1 MLLSLLKVE
10 MWSKYI
16 EIRINI
22 VLRAIITKGAILDRA
37 LRHALWY
44 ILFFVIIILIKYY
57 TWVEK
62 IKTKCNVGIH
72 GNIKSWLWVEYIAS
86 TGVRIIIIIDN
97 NFCHCCM
104 LRNICQ
110 NNYHCFMLRKN
121 EKQNLLFQLFKSPL
135 QAKTKNIDKCFSWN
149 CYSTHSFF
157 SPSHLKKS
165 TDKFISSCLSC
176 FQISFFKGQ
185 ELREKTIPKCGL
197 LVLLKLF
204 FFLGMNLK

>member
-1 MLLSLLKVE
+1 

-86 TGVRIIIIIDN
+86 TGVRIIIVIVVCWGTYVRIIIIV
-97 NFCHCCM
+97 
-104 LRNICQ
+104 LIYVEEQ
-110 NNYHCFMLRKN
+110 W
-121 EKQNLLFQLFKSPL
+121 
-135 QAKTKNIDKCFSWN
+135 KTKLTFS
-149 CYSTHSFF
+149 TF
-157 SPSHLKKS
+157 
-165 TDKFISSCLSC
+165 
-176 FQISFFKGQ
+176 
-185 ELREKTIPKCGL
+185 
-197 LVLLKLF
+197 
-204 FFLGMNLK
+204 